1 MSPAGKSPRL
11 GNDRGWE
18 MTAAGKCPR
27 LGNDRGWE
35 MSAVGKCLVG
45 EYPGWEMTKSGND
58 RREISG
64 RDIAGW
70 EMVLHH
76 LGDARGGCLTES
88 VE

>member
-1 MSPAGKSPRL
+1 
-11 GNDRGWE
+11 
-18 MTAAGKCPR
+18 
-27 LGNDRGWE
+27 

-70 EMVLHH
+70 EMVLHLIKYLKVASLMAND
-76 LGDARGGCLTES
+76 LG
-88 VE
+88 